1 MKLLLDKANK
11 QTYSPLMKDPINK
24 HKVANIQKITL
35 KQNGSSLVHASSRDH
50 ESMFGAQTFAL
61 PSDSERNIKQLYVN
75 TELAMG
81 FDARM
86 QTMPICSASGFTDE
100 QQGSVEEMMQR
111 GELNV
116 VALTSARQLEPR
128 QAYATSRTEDSPGFF
143 DDSLEKFVQVLK
155 HATNAIEINIFSLDL
170 VQVYSDPQFS
180 AVRLNT
186 SQSAHFHE

>member
-1 MKLLLDKANK
+1 
-11 QTYSPLMKDPINK
+11 MKDSIDK
-24 HKVANIQKITL
+24 HKLANMQKINL
-35 KQNGSSLVHASSRDH
+35 KQNNSSLVHASSRDH
-50 ESMFGAQTFAL
+50 ESVLGAQTFAY
-61 PSDSERNIKQLYVN
+61 PPDSELNLKPLNVN

-86 QTMPICSASGFTDE
+86 KTMPIRSASGFTDE

-111 GELNV
+111 GELNI

-128 QAYATSRTEDSPGFF
+128 QTYATNVSRTEESPGFF

-155 HATNAIEINIFSLDL
+155 HATNALEINIFSLDL

-186 SQSAHFHE
+186 S